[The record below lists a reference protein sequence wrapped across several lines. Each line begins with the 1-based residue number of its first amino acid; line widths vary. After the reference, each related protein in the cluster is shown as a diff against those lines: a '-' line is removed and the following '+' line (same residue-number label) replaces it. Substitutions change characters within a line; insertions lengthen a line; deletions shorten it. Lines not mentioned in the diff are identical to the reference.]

1 MRLHPIRIDD
11 IECVIPQVANGE
23 LDGRFLPGREEEF
36 FAEIDRLLGSAVS
49 REFIHHD
56 VALET
61 TADGDL
67 WDAMSAALLADLA
80 DLPYDL
86 DRRPVARP
94 GDAGRLADHHL

>member
-1 MRLHPIRIDD
+1 MSKHDRRRPRNTPQTRQASTRAIRSTSSRS
-11 IECVIPQVANGE
+11 PRPAE

-56 VALET
+56 IAVET

-67 WDAMSAALLADLA
+67 
-80 DLPYDL
+80 
-86 DRRPVARP
+86 
-94 GDAGRLADHHL
+94 